1 MLKLY
6 SKKSHLTM
14 FFFASKENLMQDKI
28 VVVAEHRY
36 EWHDIGVEKGLWQ
49 TVEGLINIGYT
60 IFFDG
65 ITAFLIKSVQMQ

>member
-1 MLKLY
+1 
-6 SKKSHLTM
+6 
-14 FFFASKENLMQDKI
+14 MQDKI